1 VFILIVVL
9 LLLFVILAL
18 LLGAWALF
26 YQGYI
31 YTESVTGVA
40 WRAPAAAGALMV
52 PVLMWVIFDYRWTGK
67 YGALYDFSASDN
79 RPPYP
84 ELRVPQGKRE
94 LVYKLMPGT
103 AHQYRLDGKANGAEL
118 PARPEKLLA
127 KDGDEELVFERQ
139 KESKKARWSL
149 NQAEAPTRYV
159 ARDSKGRTREMV
171 EGSLGQVSGFRT
183 GRLIAYVF
191 VNLLL
196 LAAWLAA
203 MWLILRFGWSMALLQ
218 AVVFWLATILLIMPP
233 LLKRAEAVAA
243 ARAVKS
249 A

>member
-1 VFILIVVL
+1 MFILVVVL
-9 LLLFVILAL
+9 LLLFAILAL

-31 YTESVTGVA
+31 YTESVGGVV
-40 WRAPAAAGALMV
+40 WRAPAAAGAILV
-52 PVLMWVIFDYRWTGK
+52 PVLLWVVFDYRWPGK

-79 RPPYP
+79 QPPYP
-84 ELRVPQGKRE
+84 ELRVPQGKRD
-94 LVYKLMPGT
+94 LVYKLVPGT
-103 AHQYRLDGKANGAEL
+103 AHQYRLDGKANGPEL
-118 PARPEKLLA
+118 PARPEKVLA
-127 KDGDEELVFERQ
+127 KDNDEELVYERQ
-139 KESKKARWSL
+139 KQTKKARWSL
-149 NQAEAPTRYV
+149 NQAEAPARYV
-159 ARDSKGRTREMV
+159 ARDSKGRSKEMV
-171 EGSLGQVSGFRT
+171 EGSLGQVTSFRL
-183 GRLIAYVF
+183 GRLIAYVL

-218 AVVFWLATILLIMPP
+218 AVVFWLATILLVMPP